1 MQGVCRSL
9 IIEFKPFNSNP
20 INFGMP
26 ESRFKIQL
34 NTRLASE
41 LTCLFISTIYCVIF
55 KEQFLRMSI
64 HPVFFI
70 SNKNFSEGFKLL
82 NYGPF

>member
-26 ESRFKIQL
+26 GSRFKIQL

-55 KEQFLRMSI
+55 KI

-70 SNKNFSEGFKLL
+70 SNKNFGEGFKLL
-82 NYGPF
+82 NFGKF